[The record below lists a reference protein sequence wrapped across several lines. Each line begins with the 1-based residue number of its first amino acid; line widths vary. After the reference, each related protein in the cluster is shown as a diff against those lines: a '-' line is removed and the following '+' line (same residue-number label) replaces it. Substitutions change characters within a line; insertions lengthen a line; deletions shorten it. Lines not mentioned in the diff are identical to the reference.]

1 MGWTI
6 AAPPHGAGQPLSAS
20 AEPHTLTDVSLHMSS
35 KQEAGRRPFET
46 DATHRVVSTSLRMN
60 EKAHPLLEAF
70 LAPEGFIQ

>member
-1 MGWTI
+1 
-6 AAPPHGAGQPLSAS
+6 
-20 AEPHTLTDVSLHMSS
+20 MSS